1 MRVSL
6 YDLPIIQSAYRIPFR
21 IVMHYVSLPQAIH
34 PFSVAYQPARFTL
47 CHWGPTWP
55 RLYEDAHARD
65 TAARALFHVS
75 DFSVI

>member
-1 MRVSL
+1 MHVSL

-47 CHWGPTWP
+47 CHWGPKLGRGYMRTHMLETQL
-55 RLYEDAHARD
+55 RVHCS
-65 TAARALFHVS
+65 TCQ
-75 DFSVI
+75 I